1 MAAALAVVV
10 VDVVVV
16 DTGASSV
23 VCGNW
28 YCYRVPYDDSINN
41 VHTTRC
47 SCMRYEFV
55 KV

>member
-23 VCGNW
+23 GTGIATEYHMMIVLIMFILRGAAA
-28 YCYRVPYDDSINN
+28 
-41 VHTTRC
+41 
-47 SCMRYEFV
+47 
-55 KV
+55 